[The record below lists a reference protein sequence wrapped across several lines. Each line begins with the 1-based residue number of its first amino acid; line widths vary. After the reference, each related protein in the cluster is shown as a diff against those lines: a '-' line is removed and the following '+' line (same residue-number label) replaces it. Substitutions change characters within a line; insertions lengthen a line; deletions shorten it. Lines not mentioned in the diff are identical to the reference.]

1 MPQLIEHID
10 AIARQRQRDVLF
22 LRFCTPEDAHFDY
35 EGMESRKRILQ
46 FFERESIPW
55 QQCADVASVNSMSSY
70 AGQIFIDVRF
80 DESDPLY
87 QKVQAFIEHPDGTV
101 RFSDVNFYVVGLEYA
116 MKNAHHDEPG
126 FWEKWAENF

>member
-10 AIARQRQRDVLF
+10 AIARQRKRDVLF
-22 LRFCTPEDAHFDY
+22 LRFCTPEDTHFDY
-35 EGMESRKRILQ
+35 EEMESRKRILQ
-46 FFERESIPW
+46 FFERESIPS
-55 QQCADVASVNSMSSY
+55 QQCGDVASENSMSSY
-70 AGQIFIDVRF
+70 AGQIFIDVPF